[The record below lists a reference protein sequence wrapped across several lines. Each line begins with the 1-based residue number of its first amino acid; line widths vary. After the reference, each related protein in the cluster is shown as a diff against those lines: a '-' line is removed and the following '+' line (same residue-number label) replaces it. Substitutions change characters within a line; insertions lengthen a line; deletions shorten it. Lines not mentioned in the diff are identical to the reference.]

1 MYSSGGRTG
10 FHMIASPWIQ
20 IPQNTASNLLRTYRS
35 NAEYVAILRGYQTSN
50 YMNLDNSDFNNLQ
63 SELEFHFS
71 ELMYWRK
78 RKYEALKQI
87 KNALKNIDQ

>member
-1 MYSSGGRTG
+1 MNEDLEKFTNDV
-10 FHMIASPWIQ
+10 IQ
-20 IPQNTASNLLRTYRS
+20 HIEVLTKFETRFKNDIEAF
-35 NAEYVAILRGYQTSN
+35 VKVN
-50 YMNLDNSDFNNLQ
+50 YLNLDNSDFTNLQ

>member
-1 MYSSGGRTG
+1 MNEDLEKLLTEINTQIQVLTKFETRFTNDIEAFIKANYS
-10 FHMIASPWIQ
+10 
-20 IPQNTASNLLRTYRS
+20 
-35 NAEYVAILRGYQTSN
+35 
-50 YMNLDNSDFNNLQ
+50 NLDNSDFTNLQ

>member
-1 MYSSGGRTG
+1 MNQDLEKFTNDVIEHIEVLTKFEKRFTNDIEV
-10 FHMIASPWIQ
+10 FLKA
-20 IPQNTASNLLRTYRS
+20 
-35 NAEYVAILRGYQTSN
+35 N
-50 YMNLDNSDFNNLQ
+50 YLNLDNSDFTNLQ

-87 KNALKNIDQ
+87 RNALKNIDQ

>member
-1 MYSSGGRTG
+1 MNEDLEKFTNDVIEHIEVLTKFETR
-10 FHMIASPWIQ
+10 FKNDIEVFVKA
-20 IPQNTASNLLRTYRS
+20 
-35 NAEYVAILRGYQTSN
+35 N
-50 YMNLDNSDFNNLQ
+50 YMNLDNSDFANLQ

>member
-1 MYSSGGRTG
+1 MNEDVEKFTNDV
-10 FHMIASPWIQ
+10 IQ
-20 IPQNTASNLLRTYRS
+20 HIEVLTKFETRFKNDIEAF
-35 NAEYVAILRGYQTSN
+35 VKVN
-50 YMNLDNSDFNNLQ
+50 YLNLDNSDFTNLQ

>member
-1 MYSSGGRTG
+1 MNEDLEKFTNDVIEHIEVLTKFETR
-10 FHMIASPWIQ
+10 FKNDIEVFVKA
-20 IPQNTASNLLRTYRS
+20 
-35 NAEYVAILRGYQTSN
+35 N
-50 YMNLDNSDFNNLQ
+50 YMNLDNSDFTNLQ

-87 KNALKNIDQ
+87 RNALKNIDQ